1 MVANSGLE
9 YTPGG
14 EKSKVSLL
22 PMNVSLDGMASL
34 DHEAS
39 EHTLNAT
46 VRAQEKSA
54 SEDQLIHWGQT
65 IGKTLATNVLFG
77 KPLIE

>member
-9 YTPGG
+9 YTLRR
-14 EKSKVSLL
+14 KVKASLL

-34 DHEAS
+34 DLILKWEAY
-39 EHTLNAT
+39 EHTLNAM

-54 SEDQLIHWGQT
+54 FQKINSFTGER
-65 IGKTLATNVLFG
+65 
-77 KPLIE
+77 P

>member
-14 EKSKVSLL
+14 EKSKASLL

-34 DHEAS
+34 DLILKWEAS
-39 EHTLNAT
+39 EHTLNAM

-54 SEDQLIHWGQT
+54 FQKINSFTGER
-65 IGKTLATNVLFG
+65 
-77 KPLIE
+77 P

>member
-9 YTPGG
+9 YIPGG
-14 EKSKVSLL
+14 EKSKASLL

-34 DHEAS
+34 GLLLKWEAS
-39 EHTLNAT
+39 VHTLNAT

-54 SEDQLIHWGQT
+54 FQKINSFTGER
-65 IGKTLATNVLFG
+65 
-77 KPLIE
+77 P